1 VTSSA
6 VTAFSEDLDIPR
18 TKPAKQKSDL
28 GPGKGAFAVFL
39 CGAFAFLE
47 LYCTQPLLPLLSRYF
62 HASEASVGV
71 TVSASTLG
79 AAAAA
84 ALLAMFGERLDRK
97 RTIIVAM
104 SALAGTVALTATAHS
119 LAELAVW
126 RFFQGLLTPGI
137 FIIVIAYITEEWK
150 PLQVPRVM
158 SIYVAGTVFGGF
170 VGRVSGGILAEH
182 YGWRVMFVILGVCA
196 AAGALLTNRILQ
208 PGTRKVGRVEHAS
221 ILMPMLKNLRNPR
234 LLATFGIGFCMLFA
248 LVSSFSYVTFY
259 LASAPFYLSTS
270 ALSYLFSVYLVG
282 LCATLG
288 VGRILAR
295 LGLRHG
301 MLGAITLCALGV
313 LVTLIPSVAVV
324 AVGLSIASA
333 GVFIAQTCANS
344 FLRDAAPGGARV
356 SAAGLYIC
364 SYYIGGTVGGVLPG
378 LFWKGAGWP
387 GCVALTCALL
397 LLVAAPLAFFGWR
410 SRPAALDPVPL

>member
-1 VTSSA
+1 MHCSVVES
-6 VTAFSEDLDIPR
+6 FSEDLEISR
-18 TKPAKQKSDL
+18 TRPAKKTSDL
-28 GPGKGAFAVFL
+28 GPASGVFAVFL
-39 CGAFAFLE
+39 CGVFAFLE

-62 HASEASVGV
+62 HVSEASVGI
-71 TVSASTLG
+71 TISASTSGVAL
-79 AAAAA
+79 AA
-84 ALLAMFGERLDRK
+84 ALLAIFGERLDRK
-97 RTIIVAM
+97 RTIITAM
-104 SALAGTVALTATAHS
+104 SALAGIVALTATARG
-119 LAELAVW
+119 LGELAVW

-137 FIIVIAYITEEWK
+137 FIVTIAYITEEWK

-170 VGRVSGGILAEH
+170 IGRISGGILAEH
-182 YGWRVMFVILGVCA
+182 YGWRFMFVILALC
-196 AAGALLTNRILQ
+196 GAVGTLLTSRTLRSSSRTMSRVQ
-208 PGTRKVGRVEHAS
+208 PAS
-221 ILMPMLKNLRNPR
+221 ILAPMIKNLQNPR
-234 LLATFGIGFCMLFA
+234 LLATFGIGFCMLFT

-259 LASAPFYLSTS
+259 LANAPFHLSTS

-288 VGRILAR
+288 IGTVLAR
-295 LGLRHG
+295 VGLRHG
-301 MLGAITLCALGV
+301 MLGAIALCLLGI
-313 LVTLIPSVAVV
+313 LLTLIPSLLVV

-378 LFWKGAGWP
+378 LFWKHAGWP

-397 LLVAAPLAFFGWR
+397 LVAAPLAFFGWR
-410 SRPAALDPVPL
+410 ARPATLDPVSV